1 MMYPMINE
9 GARILEEKIAA
20 RPSDIDVIWLYGYG
34 WPIYRGGPMRPNTP
48 HYPIAFYGVQ
58 RAGGVVANLSPLDA
72 ERELAHKIA
81 VADVSLVVSFA
92 GLDQKLPPAG
102 PGLRIMVAT
111 PEDMAPVPP
120 PAIPT
125 DPAERIPFRVLLD
138 PTRAA
143 PGPWPKADVD
153 DLAVLQ
159 FTGGTTGLPKAA
171 MLSHANLTASVS
183 SYDAWGGNP
192 SIGLKAG
199 EERVL
204 VVLPLFHI
212 YALNTLLLR
221 GLRNGYTLILKARW
235 DTDDILDTIQR
246 ERPSMFSGVPTMFRA
261 LASHPRAKEVDFT
274 CFHFCNTGGAPLPME
289 LRDEFEGVAHRLLL
303 EGWGMSE
310 TSPAGTVTPPSNRKL
325 GSAGLPLPGV
335 MMEIRDLEEPTKRLP
350 PNEKGEICIQGKNVT
365 KGYYK
370 QDEETANRRRY
381 RFHRPHPDRQGLSRR
396 AQRHR
401 RRDFARPRHRRSGR
415 PRQGRSEGSRGRGDG
430 RALQQGSTGGNIARK
445 ALLRA
450 GLPVTVGG
458 TTIDRQCASGLQAIA
473 LAARSVIFDGVEIAV
488 GGGGESISLVQNDH
502 ANKFHTQDPALLKI
516 KGEVYMPMIDTAEVV
531 AKRYGISRERQ
542 DEYSLE
548 SQRRTAAAQQGGK
561 FNDELAPITTKMG
574 VADKATGEF
583 PSRTSRCPRTKARGR
598 RPPPKASPA

>member
-1 MMYPMINE
+1 MAELWEKSYPPGFDWHAEIKTATLSDE
-9 GARILEEKIAA
+9 LTEAVARWGTKSFLEFSPIKLDFRTFDALVERAA
-20 RPSDIDVIWLYGYG
+20 RGFAALGVKPGVHVALHL
-34 WPIYRGGPMRPNTP
+34 PNTP

-370 QDEETANRRRY
+370 QDEETANAFVDGFFRTGDIGYLDEDGFLFIVDRKKDMILSGGYNVYPRLIEEAIYEHPAVEEVIVIGIPDAY
-381 RFHRPHPDRQGLSRR
+381 RGECAKAFVKLRDGAPDLGL
-396 AQRHR
+396 
-401 RRDFARPRHRRSGR
+401 
-415 PRQGRSEGSRGRGDG
+415 EE
-430 RALQQGSTGGNIARK
+430 
-445 ALLRA
+445 LRA
-450 GLPVTVGG
+450 FLADKVGKHELPT
-458 TTIDRQCASGLQAIA
+458 A
-473 LAARSVIFDGVEIAV
+473 LELRDSLPKTAV
-488 GGGGESISLVQNDH
+488 GKLWKKPLVDE
-502 ANKFHTQDPALLKI
+502 AR
-516 KGEVYMPMIDTAEVV
+516 
-531 AKRYGISRERQ
+531 AKAG
-542 DEYSLE
+542 
-548 SQRRTAAAQQGGK
+548 
-561 FNDELAPITTKMG
+561 
-574 VADKATGEF
+574 
-583 PSRTSRCPRTKARGR
+583 
-598 RPPPKASPA
+598 